1 MHSMRALDS
10 LDKLL
15 HYSTELLL
23 GQVRRE
29 NLRLMLLADVS
40 DTAQATG
47 QVHYPVGE
55 GGGGGEEE
63 EEGVSINA

>member
-1 MHSMRALDS
+1 MHALGS

-29 NLRLMLLADVS
+29 NLRLMFLADVG
-40 DTAQATG
+40 DTTQATG
-47 QVHYPVGE
+47 QVHYPVEE
-55 GGGGGEEE
+55 GGRGRGRGRR
-63 EEGVSINA
+63 GVN

>member
-1 MHSMRALDS
+1 MYSMRALDS

-29 NLRLMLLADVS
+29 NLRLMLLANVS
-40 DTAQATG
+40 DTTQTTG

-55 GGGGGEEE
+55 REGGGGRG
-63 EEGVSINA
+63 SQLMHD